1 MEAVGPEVQRLL
13 LLFHDLPHPLRGDTI
28 IRSSPQHSIRPMTQH
43 LSYALGL
50 DRSALGVRW
59 LIMVVIL
66 FGTIISAVGGT
77 NSHGLAS
84 MATVLQVTRLS
95 SDESHGHLHVNTG
108 GESAM
113 VSQSADTDHPHHGVD
128 HSHDK
133 AHALPVAWSSG
144 APQLP
149 GWWGLVQPRIAVV
162 QASRLERPPM
172 G

>member
-1 MEAVGPEVQRLL
+1 
-13 LLFHDLPHPLRGDTI
+13 
-28 IRSSPQHSIRPMTQH
+28 MTQH
-43 LSYALGL
+43 LSYALRL

-59 LIMVVIL
+59 LIMVVML

-84 MATVLQVTRLS
+84 MATVLHVTRLS

-133 AHALPVAWSSG
+133 AHALPVAWSSA
-144 APQLP
+144 APQLL
-149 GWWGLVQPRIAVV
+149 GWRGLIRRWIEMV
-162 QASRLERPPM
+162 QASRLERPPI